1 VSASVRPQS
10 LHQLLD
16 AVVTIGSD
24 LDVPTMLR
32 RIVTSAVDLVDA
44 RYGALGV
51 LDESRTRLTEFI
63 TVGIDDE
70 DRQAIGQSPR
80 AMGSSAS

>member
-1 VSASVRPQS
+1 MSASVGPQS
-10 LHQLLD
+10 LRQLLD

-24 LDVPTMLR
+24 LDLPTMLR

-51 LDESRTRLTEFI
+51 LDETRTT
-63 TVGIDDE
+63 
-70 DRQAIGQSPR
+70 
-80 AMGSSAS
+80 